1 MSLPSY
7 MLPPVLDVSANPIIP
22 IDASYI
28 GLFYAYEASGGYV
41 MEQGLTNIVM
51 IPYEKINKYDVTES
65 LQVEFDV
72 RTFNKKIGLIKDAS
86 NIGIINTTYDP
97 ALNHFP
103 TDTITLNAFEFVSGM
118 NESQVISVG
127 KYHTLYS
134 DFQTFLNAYFGYPEG
149 FDSLF
154 TIQSQIN
161 INNGIFDA
169 SALMHLMTYQVLNAS
184 GEYVN
189 TVTGEITIH
198 NVNALLRF
206 ANQYNP
212 FNNRISSQS
221 NISDGF
227 IDQDLIFIPTGTI
240 VTLYVNIKNVDA
252 YPNYVALTASGE
264 SYLQN
269 ITHDG
274 DYTNGYF
281 SQTTTV
287 TSDYIKRVIEVPLL
301 MRLTNLSTS

>member
-1 MSLPSY
+1 MALPSY
-7 MLPPVLDVSANPIIP
+7 MLPPILDISANPIVP
-22 IDASYI
+22 LDASYV

-41 MEQGLTNIVM
+41 MEQGFANIVM
-51 IPYEKINKYDVTES
+51 IPYERINKYDVTES

-72 RTFNKKIGLIKDAS
+72 RTFNRKIGLLKDAL
-86 NIGIINTTYDP
+86 NIGIINTAYDP
-97 ALNHFP
+97 TTNHFP
-103 TDTITLNAFEFVSGM
+103 TDTVALNAYEFTEGM
-118 NESQVISVG
+118 NASQVISVG
-127 KYHTLYS
+127 KYKTLYS
-134 DFQTFLNAYFGYPEG
+134 DFQIFLNAYFGYPQG
-149 FDSLF
+149 FDTLF
-154 TIQSQIN
+154 TIQSRIN

-169 SALMHLMTYQVLNAS
+169 SALMHLLTHQALNAS

-189 TVTGEITIH
+189 TVTGEISINH
-198 NVNALLRF
+198 VNALLRF

-212 FNNRISSQS
+212 FNNRTPNQS
-221 NISDGF
+221 NVSDGF
-227 IDQDLIFIPTGTI
+227 IDQDLIFIPTGTT

-252 YPNYVALTASGE
+252 YPNYIALTASGE
-264 SYLQN
+264 TYLQN

-287 TSDYIKRVIEVPLL
+287 TSDYIKRVIKVPLL

>member
-1 MSLPSY
+1 
-7 MLPPVLDVSANPIIP
+7 MLPPVLDVSANPIVP
-22 IDASYI
+22 IDSSYV

-41 MEQGLTNIVM
+41 MEQGFANIVM
-51 IPYEKINKYDVTES
+51 VPYEKINKYDVTES

-72 RTFNKKIGLIKDAS
+72 RTFNRKIGLIKDAS
-86 NIGIINTTYDP
+86 NTGIISTTYDP
-97 ALNHFP
+97 AMNHFP
-103 TDTITLNAFEFVSGM
+103 VDTITLNSVEFVTGM

-127 KYHTLYS
+127 KYTTLYS
-134 DFQTFLNAYFGYPEG
+134 DFQMFLNQYFGYPDG
-149 FDSLF
+149 FSSLF

-169 SALMHLMTYQVLNAS
+169 SALINLMTYQVINAS

-189 TVTGEITIH
+189 AVTGEISIKH
-198 NVNALLRF
+198 VNALLRF

-212 FNNRISSQS
+212 FNNRVPGQS
-221 NISDGF
+221 NVSDGF
-227 IDQDLIFIPTGTI
+227 IDRDLIFIPTGTN
-240 VTLYVNIKNVDA
+240 VTLYVNVKNIDA
-252 YPNYVALTASGE
+252 YPNYITITTSGE
-264 SYLQN
+264 THLQN

-301 MRLTNLSTS
+301 IRLTNLS